1 MTILSKAYDSLS
13 HELMIT
19 KLDAHVFDK
28 KYLKL
33 VYSYLSNRKRNVSM
47 RDSYNSLGDIS
58 FWVPQGSILG
68 TIFFNIFICDIF
80 YILED
85 HESANS
91 ADDSTSFSAKT
102 NHKLVSKELEK
113 SSSILFKWRQTNHIK
128 VNTDK
133 GHHLLS
139 GNTQLT

>member
-58 FWVPQGSILG
+58 F
-68 TIFFNIFICDIF
+68 
-80 YILED
+80 
-85 HESANS
+85 
-91 ADDSTSFSAKT
+91 
-102 NHKLVSKELEK
+102 
-113 SSSILFKWRQTNHIK
+113 
-128 VNTDK
+128 
-133 GHHLLS
+133 
-139 GNTQLT
+139 